1 MIEHKEAGTGRRWLP
16 GDVVVLRYLTMRESL
31 PGMSWPCRV
40 VADRD
45 DLVALYV
52 PEGTTFKGWSNV
64 DGTRRLVDTRWRRD
78 MLRLMFPDRGH
89 SIWLT
94 WEGGAERRFTGYYVN
109 MEEPFRRTA
118 IGFDTNDHML
128 DVVVA
133 PDLTWTWKDV
143 EVMADRVR
151 QGVYSPEFAA
161 EVRAEGERVVQV
173 LAANGSPFC
182 DGWERWTPD
191 PAWEIPLFPSDWDT
205 APPVVWDRKD
215 WAYTGAR

>member
-1 MIEHKEAGTGRRWLP
+1 MIERREASTRRRWQP
-16 GDVVVLRYLTMRESL
+16 GDLVVLRYLTMRESL

-64 DGTRRLVDTRWRRD
+64 DGVRRLVDTRWRRD
-78 MLRLMFPDRGH
+78 TLRLMFPGRGH

-133 PDLTWTWKDV
+133 PNLTWTWKDE

-161 EVRAEGERVVQV
+161 EVRAEAERVVAV
-173 LAANGSPFC
+173 LEANGSPFC
-182 DGWERWTPD
+182 DGWDRWTPD
-191 PAWEIPLFPSDWDT
+191 PTWEIPLLPPDWDS

-215 WAYTGAR
+215 WAYIGAR